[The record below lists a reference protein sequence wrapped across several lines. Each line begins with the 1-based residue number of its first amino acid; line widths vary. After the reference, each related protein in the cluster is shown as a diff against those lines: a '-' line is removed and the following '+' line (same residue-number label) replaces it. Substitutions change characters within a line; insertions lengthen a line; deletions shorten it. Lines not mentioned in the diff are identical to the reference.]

1 MTRWLGI
8 LRALM
13 LIIIMFTLLLS
24 WPGAAAADVPVV
36 HAILFWS
43 RTCPHCH
50 YVMEEVL
57 PPLQSQYG
65 AQFRLKMLEGVEPA
79 NVALYQAAVRQFNIP
94 PERRGVPTLIIG
106 DHVLVGSRE
115 IPEQLP
121 GLIAQYLAAGGVDY
135 PPLPGLERAVGVEL
149 CGNTPCEE
157 VAAPAE
163 TGTADEPGIAER
175 SAAPDI
181 PANALAG
188 VVLAA
193 LAAVLVYAG
202 IAIRRTG
209 RWVAAMAGA
218 SPAHA
223 RRSQTSADPRGSGG
237 SALIPVFAVIG
248 LGVAGYLAYTKLLH
262 TDVICGPVGDCAA
275 VQLSP
280 YSELFGIPVAIW
292 GGLSYLGILFFWLL
306 HRLFGGQLGWVALL
320 ILWGLAVVG
329 AAFSLYLTF
338 LEPFVIG
345 AVCTWC
351 LASAVCMALI
361 LLLASHRLQSQ
372 AALRM
377 PRAHSA

>member
-1 MTRWLGI
+1 MIRWLGI

-13 LIIIMFTLLLS
+13 LIMMFTLMLS
-24 WPGAAAADVPVV
+24 WPGVAAADAPVV

-50 YVMEEVL
+50 YVIEEVL
-57 PPLQSQYG
+57 PPLQAHYG
-65 AQFRLKMLEGVEPA
+65 AQFRLKMLEGGELA

-94 PERRGVPTLIIG
+94 PERQGVPTLIIG

-121 GLIAQYLAAGGVDY
+121 GLIAQYLAAGGVNY
-135 PPLPGLERAVGVEL
+135 PSLPGLERAVGVEL

-163 TGTADEPGIAER
+163 TGAAAEPGIGGR
-175 SAAPDI
+175 PPAPDTL
-181 PANALAG
+181 ANALAG

-209 RWVAAMAGA
+209 RWVVATAGA
-218 SPAHA
+218 SPARS
-223 RRSQTSADPRGSGG
+223 RRSQNTADPRRSGW
-237 SALIPVFAVIG
+237 SVLIPVFALIG
-248 LGVAGYLAYTKLLH
+248 LGVASYLAYTKLLH
-262 TDVICGPVGDCAA
+262 TDVICGPVGDCDA
-275 VQLSP
+275 VQLTS
-280 YSELFGIPVAIW
+280 YSELFGIPVAIL

-306 HRLFGGQLGWVALL
+306 HRLFGGQLGWTALL
-320 ILWGLAVVG
+320 ILWGLAVIG
-329 AAFSLYLTF
+329 AVFSLYLTF

-361 LLLASHRLQSQ
+361 LLLASHSLQSQ
-372 AALRM
+372 AALRI